1 MSELAQL
8 FANGLVTGSILAI
21 AAVGVSLVYGVLR
34 IINFAHGDYLV
45 FGAYVAVAVNVG
57 WGGHMVLAA
66 LAAIAATATLAAA
79 LEFSLWRPLRRK
91 GAGLFSMFIAA
102 IGLALVLRHAIFF
115 VGGAQP
121 RRYDVDVFQ
130 VYVIGP
136 VRLSQSQVVAIGLAA
151 TAIVLVGL
159 MLART
164 GLGKAMRAL
173 SDNRT
178 LAAVAGIDVDRTVV
192 LTWILAGGLAG
203 IAGLL
208 QALVLNAFTPNFGF
222 ALLLPIFAAVVLGG
236 IGSAYGALVGGLSL
250 GLVMEVSTWDALAG
264 GAPSVYKPV
273 VAFGVLILVLL
284 LRPQGV
290 FGKARVL

>member
-8 FANGLVTGSILAI
+8 IANGLVVGSIIAI

-34 IINFAHGDYLV
+34 IVNFAHGDYLV
-45 FGAYVAVAVNVG
+45 FGAYVALAVNVA
-57 WGGHMVLAA
+57 WRGHIVLAA
-66 LAAIAATATLAAA
+66 LAAVAATAILSVG
-79 LEFSLWRPLRRK
+79 LEFALWRPLRRRT
-91 GAGLFSMFIAA
+91 AGVFSLFIAA
-102 IGLALVLRHAIFF
+102 IGLALVLRHAVFL

-130 VYVIGP
+130 VYELGP
-136 VRLSQSQVVAIGLAA
+136 VRLSQSQLIAIAIA
-151 TAIVLVGL
+151 TAAIVLVGL

-173 SDNRT
+173 SDNPA

-192 LTWILAGGLAG
+192 LTWALAGGLAG

-208 QALVLNAFTPNFGF
+208 QALILNAFTPNFGF
-222 ALLLPIFAAVVLGG
+222 ALLLPVFAAVVLGG
-236 IGSAYGALVGGLSL
+236 IGSAYGALVGGLAL

-264 GAPSVYKPV
+264 GAPPVYKPV
-273 VAFGVLILVLL
+273 VAFAALIIVLL
-284 LRPQGV
+284 LRPEGV

>member
-1 MSELAQL
+1 MTELAQL
-8 FANGLVTGSILAI
+8 AANGLVTGSILAI

-34 IINFAHGDYLV
+34 IVNFAHGDYLV

-66 LAAIAATATLAAA
+66 LAAIAATAALSAA

-91 GAGLFSMFIAA
+91 GAGLFSLFIAA
-102 IGLALVLRHAIFF
+102 IGLALVLRHSIFF
-115 VGGAQP
+115 VGEARP

-130 VYVIGP
+130 VYELGP
-136 VRLSQSQVVAIGLAA
+136 VRLSQSQLIAIGIAFG
-151 TAIVLVGL
+151 AIVLVGL

-173 SDNRT
+173 SDNRA

-192 LTWILAGGLAG
+192 LTWVLAGGLAG

-208 QALVLNAFTPNFGF
+208 QALILNAFTPNFGF

-236 IGSAYGALVGGLSL
+236 IGSAYGALVGGLAL
-250 GLVMEVSTWDALAG
+250 GLVMEISTWDALAG
-264 GAPSVYKPV
+264 GAPAAYKPV
-273 VAFGVLILVLL
+273 VAFGVLVLALL

>member
-1 MSELAQL
+1 MRELAQL
-8 FANGLVTGSILAI
+8 ATNGLVTGSILAI

-34 IINFAHGDYLV
+34 IVNFAHGDYLV

-66 LAAIAATATLAAA
+66 LAAIAATAALAAA

-91 GAGLFSMFIAA
+91 GAGLFSLFIAA

-115 VGGAQP
+115 VGEARP

-130 VYVIGP
+130 VYVVGP
-136 VRLSQSQVVAIGLAA
+136 VRLSQSQVIAIGIAFG
-151 TAIVLVGL
+151 AIVLVGL

-173 SDNRT
+173 SDNRA
-178 LAAVAGIDVDRTVV
+178 LAAVAGIDVDRTIV
-192 LTWILAGGLAG
+192 LTWLLAGGLAG

-208 QALVLNAFTPNFGF
+208 QALILNAFTPSFGF

-236 IGSAYGALVGGLSL
+236 IGSAYGALVGGLAL
-250 GLVMEVSTWDALAG
+250 GLVMELSTWDALAG
-264 GAPSVYKPV
+264 GAPAVYKPV
-273 VAFGVLILVLL
+273 VAFGLLVLVLL